1 MNRGSL
7 VSRSVLGL
15 LAGLAVAVLAVI
27 PIPDSVSAARG
38 DSVPAAPALF
48 QAFLTAG
55 EFGAAT
61 DFALANPDPRQ
72 QAQQLGDVART
83 QMAFGDWQPAW
94 STARR
99 ITDPSIRNATFD
111 ALRQGN
117 VFAQEPGAAGGSAP
131 VGSGPVP
138 AGGGSQADFT
148 QLINLIT
155 STINPEGWVD
165 AGGAGSITPYVTG
178 VFADPL
184 TATRAASADE
194 SLAAL
199 GAETRRRPADL
210 PEELARATE
219 LRVVSLRAL
228 EAAVRERAAQG
239 LAPTVTQQFL
249 AGLTRVRY
257 VLLDRERGDV
267 LLAGPASGWEYTA
280 EGVPLS
286 LAGKRPPLRLD
297 DLITLCRLYD
307 QANPEP
313 LGCSINPRADNV
325 RATKEFAEAS
335 QARGPLRPSA
345 VAKWTKELEQH
356 LGEQDVVV
364 FGIPAESRTARVLV
378 EADYRMKLIGIGK
391 LDGGPKIPDY
401 FQLLKQ
407 AGQTSGGKPLE
418 ALRWWLTLRHD
429 AIRHSPDRTVFEI
442 AGSTVLAQSENQ
454 FVSARGEHL
463 PTGISEPVNRR
474 FADNLTQQYDGL
486 AERDP
491 IFAELR
497 NIFDLAVVAGLLRTQ
512 GLARSAG
519 WEHLPFT
526 AGLGYTPP
534 RVPPMATVPSVVNHK
549 VFGGRDIVV
558 QVAGGVQAPVL
569 DLLQPTTMWQADSTL
584 TSPVETRAAA
594 TRSGWTWSR

>member
-1 MNRGSL
+1 MNRDVL
-7 VSRSVLGL
+7 VSRSLPV
-15 LAGLAVAVLAVI
+15 LAVAALVVI
-27 PIPDSVSAARG
+27 SSWESLRCAQAESLI
-38 DSVPAAPALF
+38 PAASLF
-48 QAFLTAG
+48 QSFLTAG

-61 DFALANPDPRQ
+61 DLALANPDPRQ
-72 QAQQLGDVART
+72 QAQQLGDVARA
-83 QMAFGDWQPAW
+83 QLAFGDWQPAW

-99 ITDPSIRNATFD
+99 ITDPAIRNATFD

-117 VFAQEPGAAGGSAP
+117 VFAQEPGAAVGSA
-131 VGSGPVP
+131 PVP

-155 STINPEGWVD
+155 STINPDGWVD

-184 TATRAASADE
+184 TAARSTSADE

-199 GAETRRRPADL
+199 GAETRRRAADL
-210 PEELARATE
+210 PDELARATE

-286 LAGKRPPLRLD
+286 LVGKRPPLRLD

-307 QANPEP
+307 QPRAEP
-313 LGCSINPRADNV
+313 LGCSINPRPDNL
-325 RATKEFAEAS
+325 RAMKEFAEAS

-345 VAKWTKELEQH
+345 VTNWTKELEQH

-364 FGIPAESRTARVLV
+364 FGIPADSRTARVLV

-407 AGQTSGGKPLE
+407 SGQTAGGKPLE

-429 AIRHSPDRTVFEI
+429 AIRHSPDRTVYEI

-463 PTGISEPVNRR
+463 PTGLSEPVNRR

-497 NIFDLAVVAGLLRTQ
+497 NIFDLAVVAALLKTQ

-519 WEHLPFT
+519 WERLPFT

-534 RVPPMATVPSVVNHK
+534 RVPPKATVPSVVNHK

-569 DLLQPTTMWQADSTL
+569 DLLQPTTMWRADSTL
-584 TSPVETRAAA
+584 ASPVA
-594 TRSGWTWSR
+594 TQVEAPRSGWTWAR